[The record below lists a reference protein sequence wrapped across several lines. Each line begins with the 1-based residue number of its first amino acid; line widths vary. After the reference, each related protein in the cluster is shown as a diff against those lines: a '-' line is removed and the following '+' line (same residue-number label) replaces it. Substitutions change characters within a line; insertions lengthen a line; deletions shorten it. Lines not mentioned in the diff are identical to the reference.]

1 MQSNFEKEFASHF
14 FFEAI
19 LPSPRAR
26 AYKAT
31 AAGQKVGCFWR
42 IL

>member
-1 MQSNFEKEFASHF
+1 MQSNFEKELASHF

-19 LPSPRAR
+19 VPSPRAR

-31 AAGQKVGCFWR
+31 AVGQKAGHRWHG
-42 IL
+42 